1 MTINDF
7 EYVPYD
13 GISSTNGKIVSKYLQ
28 AKENLSFQISES
40 MNSSYDFGYSMGIAD
55 TAQRVIDWIIENRSE
70 FDMGDDVKIHRDH
83 FDSTSLLEFLEGIKN
98 ERN

>member
-13 GISSTNGKIVSKYLQ
+13 GISSMNGKIVSKYLQ
-28 AKENLSFQISES
+28 AKENLNVSVAES
-40 MNSSYDFGYSMGIAD
+40 MNSSYDFGYSMGIVD
-55 TAQRVIDWIIENRSE
+55 TVQQLIEWVEENRTE
-70 FDMGDDVKIHRDH
+70 LELTDDAKIHRDH
-83 FDSTSLLEFLEGIKN
+83 FNSTSLLEFLQKIKD